1 MSNDDT
7 NEPTGARLTEAQV
20 AVHFSGVIRA
30 SDIDALLADRAALVA
45 ENARLQHAYDMNET
59 TMNMQ
64 DRALKVQHAD
74 LANTL
79 AQATAMRPLVEA
91 LAKITPYPAAD
102 GDVYLCM
109 GCQAESVY
117 YDAFPHEN
125 DCRIADAI
133 VMVATW
139 QTPAAPE
146 GGDHAEVE

>member
-1 MSNDDT
+1 
-7 NEPTGARLTEAQV
+7 
-20 AVHFSGVIRA
+20 
-30 SDIDALLADRAALVA
+30 
-45 ENARLQHAYDMNET
+45 
-59 TMNMQ
+59 MNMQ